1 MKNIENF
8 FNPKNICL
16 IGASDK
22 KGSVGNTLAEN
33 MSKYKGKV
41 LFVNPRL
48 AGKKLFGKLV
58 YSKITDIKE
67 KIDLTVVATPASIT
81 CEVVKEI
88 SKTKCKNILMI
99 TSGFSEIGQNDLTEN
114 LKSLITKEKINLI
127 GPNCLGV
134 MNFSNFLDATFNS
147 RQKYDIPK
155 KGKVSIITQS
165 GALGLAILDLASK
178 EQLEINKFV
187 SYGNALDID
196 ESDLL
201 EYFEKDKSTEVILCY
216 IEGIKNGKRFFETLK
231 KVTKKKKVII
241 LKGGISDKGNNAVKS
256 HTAAIAGSSKV
267 FSAALKQA
275 GAVQV
280 NTIRE
285 LFNLSKFYS
294 WYKVNNIKDV
304 QIITNGGGFGVL
316 TTDQLELN
324 KIKLSEITKD
334 TKDKLKKI
342 VPGYATIGN
351 PIDLTGDADDKRFIA
366 AIDLCLKDKNTNAVV
381 VLLLLQLASISENIS
396 KEIAKIKNKS
406 KKPVMLVTIGGN
418 KTENKIKDFEN
429 NKVLCFRDPKD
440 LSGVLKL
447 IN

>member
-16 IGASDK
+16 IGASDN

-48 AGKKLFGKLV
+48 AGKKLFDKIV

-67 KIDLTVVATPASIT
+67 KIDLVVVATPASIT
-81 CEVVKEI
+81 YEVVKEI

-99 TSGFSEIGQNDLTEN
+99 TAGFSEIGQNDLTEN
-114 LKSLITKEKINLI
+114 IKSLITKEKINLI

-134 MNFSNFLDATFNS
+134 MNLHNCLDATFNS
-147 RQKYDIPK
+147 RQKYDLPK

-231 KVTKKKKVII
+231 RVTKKKKVII
-241 LKGGISDKGNNAVKS
+241 LKGGITDKGNNAVKS

-267 FSAALKQA
+267 FSAALLQSGAKQ
-275 GAVQV
+275 VK
-280 NTIRE
+280 TIKE
-285 LFNLSKFYS
+285 LFNLAKYYS
-294 WYKVNNIKDV
+294 WYKGEIKNI

-334 TKDKLKKI
+334 TKDKLKKM

-366 AIDLCLKDKNTNAVV
+366 TIDLCLKDKNTSAVV

-396 KEIAKIKNKS
+396 KEIAKIKSKS

-440 LSGVLKL
+440 LSDVLRLLK
-447 IN
+447 